1 MEDDDQETC
10 ILCPEDGLGNTEAT
24 WICCDA
30 CNEWYHIRCIKMP
43 LDEFETVDK
52 YHCKRCQNAKRAGP
66 TTYVRKSSRKTGRV
80 NYADLQNG
88 HVNTESKWKVILDSQ
103 RYLPDTFE
111 RVRGSD
117 ITLQR
122 LRTSGF
128 TAPLIIKKGD
138 QDYSTVDGN
147 GLEMAMPPSSFTV
160 RDVRDA
166 VGKETPVEVVD
177 VATQSEVP
185 GYDMERWADY
195 FGSEHKERIY
205 NVISL
210 EISDTKLAEQ
220 VVRPRIVREMD
231 WIENYWP
238 ANYSDE
244 FPKVQLYC
252 LMSVAGSYTDFH
264 IDFAG
269 SSVYYHILS
278 GSKTFYFVEPTPS
291 NLKKY
296 AKWSNSA
303 DQASTFFAS
312 EVNGKC
318 YKVDL
323 EQGDTMLL
331 PTGWIHSVY
340 TPKDSIVIGGN
351 FLHSLNIPTQFNIA
365 AIEIATNVPRKFRF
379 PYFDKMNWFVALGY
393 IKRGQ
398 DNLAQVSIRELH
410 GIVAL
415 TLYLNQKRVDSKTD
429 PKLSKEER
437 HAIRASIP
445 PEASQFAD
453 GGSMG
458 LLRELNRWCFE
469 ALQSRGEV
477 VDDSKRLATMMEQE
491 NSISQ
496 HHPQQGSAAPKIKLR
511 LKIKSTSST
520 TSVHSDDDDR
530 NSASGEQRVPV
541 ADPNATSPI
550 TPRAPVKVESPSI
563 KPGKLTIK
571 LKPSPEETGGSA
583 KLKLTI
589 HHAAKGSD
597 GSESNDDDEDDWDDL
612 ERAIQGSDD
621 EFDPLGD
628 DDEMKA
634 EEEDYMHSSDS
645 EYDEGRSSS
654 KRSATASGRS
664 RKRSRTSSSGGG
676 SPSSQSSASTAAFAP
691 KHKKTESLDAGTRL
705 AQLSTMTMAH
715 PPPAQ
720 RAQAET
726 VFFGDDETGADPL
739 FNGSGSDE
747 GDSSANRG
755 GVDLG
760 RRRKM
765 HGGGGASDG
774 QHYSKGANAN
784 YNRSILGP
792 YSAAD
797 SKKPKKV
804 VGQTARERLANKLL
818 RR

>member
-1 MEDDDQETC
+1 MEVDDQETC
-10 ILCPEDGLGNTEAT
+10 ILCPEDGLGNIEAT

-52 YHCKRCQNAKRAGP
+52 YHCQRCQDTKRAGP

-103 RYLPDTFE
+103 RYLPDKFE
-111 RVRGSD
+111 RIQGNQV
-117 ITLQR
+117 TLER
-122 LRTSGF
+122 LRATGF
-128 TAPLIIKKGD
+128 TSPLIIKKGD
-138 QDYSTVDGN
+138 QDYSSVDRN
-147 GLEMAMPPSSFTV
+147 GLEMQMPPSTYTV
-160 RDVRDA
+160 ADVRDA
-166 VGKETPVEVVD
+166 VGKDTPVEVID

-210 EISDTKLAEQ
+210 EISDTDLADQ
-220 VVRPRIVREMD
+220 VVRPRIVRELD
-231 WIENYWP
+231 WVENYWP
-238 ANYSDE
+238 TDHTE
-244 FPKVQLYC
+244 EDFPKVQLYC
-252 LMSVAGSYTDFH
+252 LMSVAGSFTDFH

-296 AKWSNSA
+296 TRWSNSA

-318 YKVDL
+318 YKVEL
-323 EQGDTMLL
+323 EQGDTMLI

-351 FLHSLNIPTQFNIA
+351 FLHSLNIPMQYNVT
-365 AIEIATNVPRKFRF
+365 AIEDATNVPRKFRF
-379 PYFDKMNWFVALGY
+379 PYFHKMNWFVALGY
-393 IKRGQ
+393 IKGGQ
-398 DNLAQVSIRELH
+398 GNLARVSTMELH
-410 GIVAL
+410 GIIAL
-415 TLYLNQKRVDSKTD
+415 TLYLNQKRVEAKTD
-429 PKLSKEER
+429 PKLTKEER
-437 HAIRASIP
+437 HALRASVP
-445 PEASQFAD
+445 TGASQFAT
-453 GGSMG
+453 GGCMG
-458 LLRELNRWCFE
+458 LLRELNSWCFD
-469 ALQSRGEV
+469 ALQSRGEA
-477 VDDSKRLATMMEQE
+477 VDDSKRLATMADQE
-491 NSISQ
+491 NSSAS
-496 HHPQQGSAAPKIKLR
+496 PQQGSTPPKIKLR

-520 TSVHSDDDDR
+520 TSAHSDEDDR
-530 NSASGEQRVPV
+530 NSTLEEQRVPV
-541 ADPNATSPI
+541 ADPNMTSPI
-550 TPRAPVKVESPSI
+550 TSHAPVKAESPTTTTI

-571 LKPSPEETGGSA
+571 LKPSPQETST
-583 KLKLTI
+583 KRKQTT
-589 HHAAKGSD
+589 HHVAEDSD
-597 GSESNDDDEDDWDDL
+597 ESDLQDDDEDEWDDL

-628 DDEMKA
+628 DDEIKA
-634 EEEDYMHSSDS
+634 EEEDFMHSSDS

-654 KRSATASGRS
+654 KRSTATSGRS
-664 RKRSRTSSSGGG
+664 RKRSRTSASNGS
-676 SPSSQSSASTAAFAP
+676 SPSSQTSASAKAYSP
-691 KHKKTESLDAGTRL
+691 KHKKTASLDAGTRL
-705 AQLSTMTMAH
+705 AQLGAMATNH
-715 PPPAQ
+715 APPAQ

-739 FNGSGSDE
+739 GNGGESED
-747 GDSSANRG
+747 GDSGDNKGAA
-755 GVDLG
+755 DLG
-760 RRRKM
+760 RKRKV
-765 HGGGGASDG
+765 HGGATEG
-774 QHYSKGANAN
+774 HFSKGANAN
-784 YNRSILGP
+784 YNRSILSSYNTP
-792 YSAAD
+792 D
-797 SKKPKKV
+797 SKKAKKV